1 MKEINI
7 FEMYRHHKTGN
18 IAWHIINVDMKNRT
32 IELEAVGY
40 MLFFKSTINHFHD
53 SFKLFKD

>member
-1 MKEINI
+1 MGEINI
-7 FEMYRHHKTGN
+7 FEMYRHHRTGDV
-18 IAWHIINVDMKNRT
+18 AWSVISVDMKNRT

-40 MLFFKSTINHFHD
+40 MLFFKSTIDHFRD